1 MDDDAY
7 DFYYD
12 VIMLEVLHDS
22 SSLSQAYRL
31 ICTPS
36 VPVKLQPNFKSL
48 PQHMKRILQ

>member
-12 VIMLEVLHDS
+12 VIVLEVLHDS

-48 PQHMKRILQ
+48 PHMKRNLQ